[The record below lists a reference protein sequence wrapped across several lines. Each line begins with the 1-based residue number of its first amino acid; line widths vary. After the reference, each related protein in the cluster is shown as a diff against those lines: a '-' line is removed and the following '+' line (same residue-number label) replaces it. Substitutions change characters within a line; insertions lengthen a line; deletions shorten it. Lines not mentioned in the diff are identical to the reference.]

1 VKQEICDAGMPEAT
15 DILGVADALPSGI
28 CVAKILCISG
38 MLGVAARLL
47 SEFCGTIGLGVSRFR
62 P

>member
-47 SEFCGTIGLGVSRFR
+47 SEF
-62 P
+62 